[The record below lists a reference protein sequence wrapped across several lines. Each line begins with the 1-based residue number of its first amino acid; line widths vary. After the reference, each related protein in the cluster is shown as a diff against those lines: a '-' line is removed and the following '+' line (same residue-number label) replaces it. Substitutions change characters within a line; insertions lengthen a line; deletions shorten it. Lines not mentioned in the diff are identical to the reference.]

1 MKSKLLTLMTTLA
14 ATAAF
19 AAPLPKTLLEFRG
32 SPPAPATLHDAVLV
46 IVDAQ
51 REYFDGQLPL
61 HGIDAA
67 ITADAALLA
76 RARAAGTPVIHIV
89 QHSPG
94 PLFNPGSPGA
104 EIVAPLAPRPGET
117 IIVKTLP
124 DSFAGTTLDLTLR
137 KIGRRNLILVGF
149 MTHMCIS
156 ATAHSALDL
165 SYHATV
171 VAAGCATRDIPDG
184 HGGIIPADV
193 VHRAHLAALA
203 DRFATVVAD
212 PSEIAD

>member
-1 MKSKLLTLMTTLA
+1 MKLLHALPLVLG
-14 ATAAF
+14 TAAL
-19 AAPLPKTLLEFRG
+19 ATPLPKTLLEFRG
-32 SPPAPATLHDAVLV
+32 PPPPPATLHDAVLV

-51 REYFDGQLPL
+51 REYLDGQLPL
-61 HGIDAA
+61 AGIDAA
-67 ITADAALLA
+67 IAADAALLA
-76 RARAAGTPVIHIV
+76 RARAAGTPIVHIV

-94 PLFNPGSPGA
+94 PLFDPAGPGA

-117 IIVKTLP
+117 VIVKTLP
-124 DSFAGTTLDLTLR
+124 DSFAGTTLDLKLR
-137 KIGRRNLILVGF
+137 QLGRRNVILVGF

-165 SYHATV
+165 SYRTTV

-184 HGGIIPADV
+184 RGGIVPAEV

-212 PSEIAD
+212 PAGIAD